1 MVPMLAA
8 CGVIYNL
15 SSKNLAQMEQIAIAD
30 LKQKSS
36 EKVISLREIKKQ
48 QIVEYFHS
56 IRDQVIKFSEDGMIV
71 DAMRNFRE
79 PFRRYAADC
88 GYDLE
93 KIDELRDELT
103 TYYTREFG
111 KEYRKQNDGQDPN
124 AARILGQLD
133 PASIALQ
140 YAYIQENENPLGT
153 KHLLNAANDGT
164 VYSEQHAKIHPIV
177 RGYLEKFG
185 YYDVFLCDSETGD
198 IVYSAYKEL
207 DFSTSLIDGP
217 YAKANIGKAFQAANA
232 LPSANEFV
240 IVDFEQYTPSYEA
253 PASFIASPIF
263 DGQQRLG
270 VAIFQMPI
278 DRINQVMTMG
288 TGMENTCETYIVGPG
303 NILRS
308 DTRRDPEHHNIV
320 SSFRYPDKGSVRTK
334 AIAAAL
340 AGETGADE
348 IVGYLSDHVLSAYS
362 PVDVLGMRW
371 AIVAEVS
378 RDEAFAAADG
388 MAALSAAS
396 KLQMFSWSLALA
408 GLAALCVTVIAVVLS
423 QRLVAPINRSVAML
437 RDIAEGEGDLT
448 KRLDASRNDELGEMA
463 KWFNVFAAKLQSIIR
478 SVTQNATTLNQAS
491 AELANT
497 STRLSEGASK
507 ATSQSSTVAAAAEE
521 LSVNMSNMARST
533 EEVSGNVQ
541 TVSIAVNEMN
551 QSIVEVA
558 QSAER
563 SASVAGQAAHLVEL
577 SNDKI
582 SELGLAADEIGK
594 VIQVIQDIAEQTN
607 LLALNATIEAARAG
621 EAGKGFAVVATEVKE
636 LAKQTAA
643 ATDDIRRRIEGI
655 QGSTGDAV
663 KAIREISEVIN
674 NVNQAS
680 LTIASAV
687 EQQSMATKQISDN
700 VSQTAQSAAAVAR
713 SVQESATASRE
724 ITQNISSVDGVL
736 RQTSDSANNT
746 RRAGDEFSD
755 LANQLSKLVGQ
766 FKTGDAAD
774 AENPSS
780 LAC

>member
-1 MVPMLAA
+1 M
-8 CGVIYNL
+8 
-15 SSKNLAQMEQIAIAD
+15 SSSNLAKMEEIAIAD

-48 QIVEYFHS
+48 QIVDYFDS
-56 IRDQVIKFSEDGMIV
+56 IRDQVLKFSEDQIVV
-71 DAMRNFRE
+71 DAMRDFRE

-88 GYDLE
+88 GYDMQQIEDLRR
-93 KIDELRDELT
+93 ELAE
-103 TYYTREFG
+103 YYKRQFDA
-111 KEYRKQNDGQDPN
+111 EYRKQNDGTDPH
-124 AARILGQLD
+124 ADRILAQLK
-133 PASIALQ
+133 PASVALQ
-140 YAYIQENENPLGT
+140 YAYIQANEHPLGS
-153 KHLLNAANDGT
+153 KHQLNSASDGT
-164 VYSEQHAKIHPIV
+164 FYSEQHAKLHPIV

-185 YYDVFLCDSETGD
+185 YYDVFLCDSQTGD

-217 YAKANIGKAFQAANA
+217 FAKSNIGKVFQQANA
-232 LPSANEFV
+232 LPSADEFV
-240 IVDFEQYTPSYEA
+240 VVDFKQYTPSYEA

-263 DGQQRLG
+263 DGDTKIG

-278 DRINQVMTMG
+278 DRINNVMTMG
-288 TGMENTCETYIVGPG
+288 TGMEKTCETYLVGPEHV
-303 NILRS
+303 LRS
-308 DTRRDPEHHNIV
+308 DTRRDPQNHNIV
-320 SSFRYPDKGSVRTK
+320 SSFRYPAKGAVKTEAVR
-334 AIAAAL
+334 AAL
-340 AGETGADE
+340 AGETGARE
-348 IVGYLSDHVLSAYS
+348 ITGYLGDGVLSAYA

-371 AIVAEVS
+371 AVVAEVS

-388 MAALSAAS
+388 MTLLSANA
-396 KLQMFSWSLALA
+396 KRQMFSWSFGLA
-408 GLAALCVTVIAVVLS
+408 GLAAACITAFAFVLS
-423 QRLVAPINRSVAML
+423 YRLVAPINRSVAML

-448 KRLDASRNDELGEMA
+448 KRLDASRRDELGELA
-463 KWFNVFAAKLQSIIR
+463 HWFNVFAAKLQSIIR
-478 SVTQNATTLNQAS
+478 SVTINATTLNEAS
-491 AELANT
+491 VGLSAT
-497 STRLSEGASK
+497 SSQLSEGACK

-521 LSVNMSNMARST
+521 LSVNMGNMARST
-533 EEVSGNVQ
+533 EEVSGNVK
-541 TVSIAVNEMN
+541 TVSVAVNEMN

-563 SASVAGQAAHLVEL
+563 SATVAGQAAHLVEL

-594 VIQVIQDIAEQTN
+594 VIEVIQDIAEQTN

-636 LAKQTAA
+636 LAKQTAS
-643 ATDDIRRRIEGI
+643 ATDDIRHRIEGI

-713 SVQESATASRE
+713 SVQESATASQE
-724 ITQNISSVDGVL
+724 ITHNITSVDSVL
-736 RQTSDSANNT
+736 RQTSDSAVNT
-746 RRAGDEFSD
+746 RRAGEEFSD

-766 FKTGDAAD
+766 FKTGEASDSQ
-774 AENPSS
+774 NHST

>member
-1 MVPMLAA
+1 MLVA
-8 CGVIYNL
+8 CGAIYKL
-15 SSKNLAQMEQIAIAD
+15 SSQNLAKMEQIAVAD

-36 EKVISLREIKKQ
+36 EKMVALREIKKQ
-48 QIVEYFHS
+48 QIVGYFDS
-56 IRDQVIKFSEDGMIV
+56 IRDQVLNFSADELV
-71 DAMRNFRE
+71 VEAMRDFRE

-93 KIDELRDELT
+93 IIDQLRNELA

-111 KEYRKQNDGQDPN
+111 EQYRKRNDGKDPN
-124 AARILGQLD
+124 VVAKLSQLK

-140 YAYIQENENPLGT
+140 YNYLHANQHPLGN
-153 KHLLNAANDGT
+153 KHLLNEVHDGT
-164 VYSEQHAKIHPIV
+164 VYSEQHAKIHPII

-185 YYDVFLCDSETGD
+185 YYDVFLCDSESGD

-217 YAKANIGKAFQAANA
+217 YAKQNIGKVFQKANA
-232 LPSANEFV
+232 LQSADQFAV
-240 IVDFEQYTPSYEA
+240 VDFEKYSPSYES

-263 DGQQRLG
+263 DGQQKIG
-270 VAIFQMPI
+270 VAIFQLPI
-278 DRINQVMTMG
+278 DRINQLMTMG
-288 TGMENTCETYIVGPG
+288 TGMEPSCETYLVGPE
-303 NILRS
+303 NRLRS
-308 DTRRDPEHHNIV
+308 DTRRDSKAHNVV
-320 SSFRYPDKGSVRTK
+320 SSFRNPERGAVKTA

-340 AGETGADE
+340 NGKTDVEEVD
-348 IVGYLSDHVLSAYS
+348 GYLGDRVLSAYG
-362 PVDVLGMRW
+362 PVDVLGLHW
-371 AIVAEVS
+371 AIAAEVA

-388 MAALSAAS
+388 MAAHTAAA
-396 KLQMFSWSLALA
+396 KMELFSWSAALA
-408 GLAALCVTVIAVVLS
+408 GVAAIGIAAIALLLS
-423 QRLVAPINRSVAML
+423 HRLVAPINRSVAML

-448 KRLDASRNDELGEMA
+448 KRLDATRRDELGELA
-463 KWFNVFAAKLQSIIR
+463 KWFNLFAGKLQSIIG
-478 SVTQNATTLNQAS
+478 SVTQNATTLNEAS
-491 AELANT
+491 AELTAT
-497 STRLSEGASK
+497 SNNLSEGATR

-521 LSVNMSNMARST
+521 LSANMTHMARST

-541 TVSIAVNEMN
+541 TVSTAVNEMN
-551 QSIVEVA
+551 QTIVEVA

-563 SASVAGQAAHLVEL
+563 SASIAGQAAHLVEH

-636 LAKQTAA
+636 LAKQTAI
-643 ATDDIRRRIEGI
+643 ATDDIRHRIEGI

-663 KAIREISEVIN
+663 KAIREISDVIN
-674 NVNQAS
+674 SVNEAS
-680 LTIASAV
+680 MTIASAV

-700 VSQTAQSAAAVAR
+700 VSQTAQTAAAVAR

-724 ITQNISSVDGVL
+724 ITQNITSVDSVL
-736 RQTSDSANNT
+736 RQTTDSADNT
-746 RRAGDEFSD
+746 RRAGDEFSN
-755 LANQLSKLVGQ
+755 LAHQLSQLVGQ
-766 FKTGDAAD
+766 FKTGDESD
-774 AENPSS
+774 RHDHST

>member
-1 MVPMLAA
+1 MVPMLSA
-8 CGVIYNL
+8 CVVIYTL
-15 SSKNLAQMEQIAIAD
+15 SSRNLAQMEQMAVAD

-48 QIVEYFHS
+48 QIIEYFNS
-56 IRDQVIKFSEDGMIV
+56 IRDQVLNFSTDGLVV

-88 GYDLE
+88 GLDSN
-93 KIDELRDELT
+93 KIDELRGELT
-103 TYYTREFG
+103 AYYTREFAA
-111 KEYRKQNDGQDPN
+111 EYRAQNSGKDPN
-124 AARILGQLD
+124 AARIVAQLD

-140 YAYIQENENPLGT
+140 YSYIQTNEHPLGS
-153 KHLLNAANDGT
+153 KHLLNAAADGT

-177 RGYLEKFG
+177 RSYLEKFG
-185 YYDVFLCDSETGD
+185 YYDVFLCDSETGS

-217 YAKANIGKAFQAANA
+217 YASSNLGKAFRQANA
-232 LPSANEFV
+232 LPSSSEFV
-240 IVDFEQYTPSYEA
+240 IVDFEQYTPSYET

-263 DGQQRLG
+263 DGNKKLG
-270 VAIFQMPI
+270 VAVFQLPI
-278 DRINQVMTMG
+278 DRINNVMTMG
-288 TGMENTCETYIVGPG
+288 TGMEKTCETYIVGPG

-308 DTRRDPEHHNIV
+308 DTTRDPKDHNIV
-320 SSFRYPDKGSVRTK
+320 SSFRQPDKGSVKTR
-334 AIAAAL
+334 AIEAAF
-340 AGETGADE
+340 AGEVGSEE
-348 IVGYLSDHVLSAYS
+348 ITSYLGDRVLSAFS

-388 MAALSAAS
+388 MAELSKTS
-396 KLQMFSWSLALA
+396 KTQMFTWSF
-408 GLAALCVTVIAVVLS
+408 GLAALAATCVAVIAFVLS

-448 KRLDASRNDELGEMA
+448 KRLDATRSDELGELA
-463 KWFNVFAAKLQSIIR
+463 HWFNLFATKLNSIIR
-478 SVTQNATTLNQAS
+478 SVTVNATTLNEAS
-491 AELANT
+491 AELTAT
-497 STRLSEGASK
+497 SNSLSEGACK

-533 EEVSGNVQ
+533 EEVSGNVK
-541 TVSIAVNEMN
+541 TVSVAVNEMN

-563 SASVAGQAAHLVEL
+563 SASVAGQAAHLVER
-577 SNDKI
+577 SNGKI

-636 LAKQTAA
+636 LAKQTAT

-655 QGSTGDAV
+655 QGSTGEAV

-687 EQQSMATKQISDN
+687 EQQSMVTKQISDN

-713 SVQESATASRE
+713 SVQESATASLE
-724 ITQNISSVDGVL
+724 ITQNITSVDSVL
-736 RQTSDSANNT
+736 RQTSDSADNT
-746 RRAGDEFSD
+746 RRAGGQFSD
-755 LANQLSKLVGQ
+755 LSIELSKLVGQ
-766 FKTGDAAD
+766 FKTGDGTEAKSH
-774 AENPSS
+774 ET